1 MTDILNF
8 LFALMSELLPA
19 LIIEPDV
26 DFVLP
31 MREVY
36 SSTIS
41 PLFVFRVDTSVSL
54 LSTFFFCM
62 PSENMPNAAARVNV
76 TRPDSL
82 DCWFSV

>member
-26 DFVLP
+26 DFVLS

-62 PSENMPNAAARVNV
+62 LSENMPNAAARVNV

>member
-26 DFVLP
+26 DFVLS

-62 PSENMPNAAARVNV
+62 PSENMPNAAARVSV